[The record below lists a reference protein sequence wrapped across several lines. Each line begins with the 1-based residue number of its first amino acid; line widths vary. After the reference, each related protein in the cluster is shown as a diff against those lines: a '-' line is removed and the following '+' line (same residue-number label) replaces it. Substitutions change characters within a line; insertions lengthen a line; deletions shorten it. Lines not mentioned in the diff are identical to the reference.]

1 MQTLHRFQK
10 QIWPSI
16 CQIHESTLASNPHC
30 FELCNKVWINRHNHR
45 NLNLKGQYTVILMIL
60 MAVKVDRIKTWIHHF
75 QVKPA
80 GQERTQYCVIDEKT
94 TGTTRGTWMESL
106 TTLSGKL
113 RL

>member
-1 MQTLHRFQK
+1 
-10 QIWPSI
+10 
-16 CQIHESTLASNPHC
+16 
-30 FELCNKVWINRHNHR
+30 
-45 NLNLKGQYTVILMIL
+45 MIL